1 MFANIG
7 AYPVANRAR
16 SLQNEDSMEARMK
29 RSLSLAVC
37 LFAAVGLPAQRARL
51 VQPPTHT
58 PATTEKPPYTAT
70 IVTTVDQTL
79 ADGNT
84 IHREQTET
92 QARDSQGRTRTEH
105 QLVSATGAGG
115 KDVVT
120 VVDPIGETFTTWV
133 VGSGIATVRPMHSPS
148 APATVGVRSLATSEA
163 SSSSSETPARAHD
176 DIKTENLGTREIQG
190 VEATGRRTI
199 RTIPAGQE
207 GNAEPIVSTRETWQS
222 RTLNLT
228 LLSIAESPKDGK
240 RMSAVTELQQGEP
253 DAALFQPPPDYNIK
267 QDQ

>member
-1 MFANIG
+1 MT
-7 AYPVANRAR
+7 
-16 SLQNEDSMEARMK
+16 
-29 RSLSLAVC
+29 RSLSLALC
-37 LFAAVGLPAQRARL
+37 LFAAVGLLAQRARL
-51 VQPPTHT
+51 VQPPPTHT

-84 IHREQTET
+84 IHHEQTET

-105 QLVSATGAGG
+105 QLGTTSTANPKV
-115 KDVVT
+115 VVT
-120 VVDPIGETFTTWV
+120 VMDPVSETFTSWV
-133 VGSGIATVRPMHSPS
+133 VGSGVATVRPMHSTASPT
-148 APATVGVRSLATSEA
+148 AVRSPATSESSVSAGEA
-163 SSSSSETPARAHD
+163 SPRVHD
-176 DIKTENLGTREIQG
+176 DIKMENLGTREIQG

-207 GNAEPIVSTRETWQS
+207 GNSEPIVSTRETWMS

-228 LLSIAESPKDGK
+228 MLSISESPKEGK